1 MAIPLIAGVGAKAL
15 PFLLKYSLPLIGGG
29 LGAYEGYKRGG
40 VGGAV
45 LGGGLGAAIPVGGR
59 AAGTALAAKVLPK
72 AAAASW
78 APAIGSTVGW
88 GLAGS
93 GAGIVGDLAN
103 AGALPGGTAS
113 GPNVWDMQ
121 KPWGGIQGSRTL
133 DRQRIQDQLE
143 ALDKFGA
150 QQYKWRTQISK
161 DELMRQLV
169 ANRERQNIAT
179 GAQLIQQGQV
189 GAQQLGQRGLAGMNQ
204 ILAQQYQYR

>member
-15 PFLLKYSLPLIGGG
+15 PFLLKYSLPLLGGG

-59 AAGTALAAKVLPK
+59 AAATSLGFSKLPIGMIK
-72 AAAASW
+72 H
-78 APAIGSTVGW
+78 APLIGSTIGW

-121 KPWGGIQGSRTL
+121 KPWGGIQGSRTVE
-133 DRQRIQDQLE
+133 RQRIQDQLD

-169 ANRERQNIAT
+169 AARERQNIAT

>member
-1 MAIPLIAGVGAKAL
+1 MLQAAL

-59 AAGTALAAKVLPK
+59 AAATSLGFSKLPIGMVK
-72 AAAASW
+72 Y

-88 GLAGS
+88 GLVGS
-93 GAGIVGDLAN
+93 GAGAVNNLAN

-179 GAQLIQQGQV
+179 GAQLIQQGQR
-189 GAQQLGQRGLAGMNQ
+189 GAQELGQRGLAGMNQ

>member
-1 MAIPLIAGVGAKAL
+1 MAYWL
-15 PFLLKYSLPLIGGG
+15 PAIGGT
-29 LGAYEGYKRGG
+29 LGAIEGYKRGG
-40 VGGAV
+40 LGGAITGAALGAVTPRGLRMAGAALGSKLMPGLVKSGVPLAHRITSTGIGNQAALWGTGLGVPTLVGGAA
-45 LGGGLGAAIPVGGR
+45 GGLVGGP
-59 AAGTALAAKVLPK
+59 GT
-72 AAAASW
+72 
-78 APAIGSTVGW
+78 G
-88 GLAGS
+88 
-93 GAGIVGDLAN
+93 GAT
-103 AGALPGGTAS
+103 PGGTAS

-133 DRQRIQDQLE
+133 EQQRIQDQLE

-169 ANRERQNIAT
+169 AARERQNIAT